1 MLEISYARVATT
13 KTKNKKCKSQT
24 LCKYGYPTLKSGAGG
39 GGALEASEKYVA
51 IFLSPTVR
59 VSPGLL
65 KI

>member
-24 LCKYGYPTLKSGAGG
+24 LCKYGYPTLKSG